1 MRHERYSACEKA
13 ESLAAQRGVAAVT
26 PGSKSDRR
34 NTGLAKLLWEA
45 SDDVKQNAN
54 ITAFMQAVNER
65 YGTRFTS
72 YQELYNW
79 SVDHIPDFWSLVWD
93 YAGTIASK
101 KYDQVV
107 DDPYHMPG
115 TKWFSSARMNF
126 AENLLRRNDD
136 HLAFVFRGE
145 DRVVQRMTY
154 AQLRATVAGLATA
167 LRDTGVRSGDR
178 VVGYMPN
185 MIQTAA
191 AMLAA
196 TTVGA
201 TWSSCATDIGPQ
213 AAADRLGQVR
223 PKVMFTADAYYY
235 KGKRF
240 DVLPRA
246 AELAHAIPSLEKV
259 VVAPYEMGQRADVAA
274 IPHAVHWDDFST
286 PDASGHVN
294 FEQLPADHP
303 VYIMFSSGTTG
314 KPKCM
319 VQGAA
324 GVLLNHFT
332 EVVLHADLKRDDV
345 ITYITTCSW
354 MMWNWLLSS
363 LMTGATIVL
372 YDGNP
377 MHPDPNA
384 MWRIVDEERISI
396 FGTSATYL
404 NFIRNNGLVPGQ
416 EHDLSSLREINQT
429 GSPLSADGWEWVY
442 DAVKR
447 DLFFCSISGGTDF
460 NGAFAG
466 GNLLTPVYAGQMQGW
481 TLGKRCRAY
490 GPDGSEVVDRQG
502 ELVCEAAVPSMP
514 LYFWDDPDGERYR
527 AAYFSVYPGKWRHG
541 DFIQVHSD
549 TGAITIY
556 GRSDS
561 TLNPSGVRIG
571 TAEIYNLVERIE
583 GIADS
588 VAIGHEWQGD
598 QRIILFVKLAPGFE
612 LTDGLRSTIR
622 STLLRNA
629 SPRHVPAKII
639 AVPDI
644 PYTLNM
650 KKVESAVTNVVH
662 GRPVTNRDALVN
674 PESLEFFRDLPEL
687 RD

>member
-1 MRHERYSACEKA
+1 M
-13 ESLAAQRGVAAVT
+13 
-26 PGSKSDRR
+26 
-34 NTGLAKLLWEA
+34 AKLLWEA
-45 SDDVKQNAN
+45 RDEVKQSAN
-54 ITAFMQAVNER
+54 ITAFMQAVNDR
-65 YGTRFTS
+65 YGTSLTS
-72 YQELYNW
+72 YRELYEW
-79 SVDHIPDFWSLVWD
+79 SIDRIPDLWSLVWD
-93 YAGTIASK
+93 YAGTIASR

-107 DDPYHMPG
+107 DDPYRMPG
-115 TKWFSSARMNF
+115 TKWFSGARMNF

-136 HLAFVFRGE
+136 HVAFVFRGE
-145 DRVVQRMTY
+145 GRVVQRMTY
-154 AQLRATVAGLATA
+154 AQLRAAVSGLA
-167 LRDTGVRSGDR
+167 RSLKAAGIGPGDR

-185 MIQTAA
+185 MIETAV

-196 TTVGA
+196 TSVGA

-213 AAADRLGQVR
+213 AAAERLGQIGPRVL
-223 PKVMFTADAYYY
+223 FTADTYYY
-235 KGKRF
+235 KDKRF
-240 DVLPRA
+240 DVVPRA
-246 AELAHAIPSLEKV
+246 AELVRAIPTLERV
-259 VVAPYEMGQRADVAA
+259 VVASYEKNVRGAIDA
-274 IPHAVHWDDFST
+274 IPHATHWEDFAT
-286 PDASGHVN
+286 PDPSGN
-294 FEQLPADHP
+294 IEFEQLPADHP

-324 GVLLNHFT
+324 GVLLNHYT
-332 EVVLHADLKRDDV
+332 EVVLHGDLKPTDV

-384 MWRIVDEERISI
+384 MWRIIDEERISI

-404 NFIRNNGLVPGQ
+404 NFIKNNGLVPGK

-429 GSPLSADGWEWVY
+429 GSPLSAEGWEWVY
-442 DAVKR
+442 EAVKQ
-447 DLFFCSISGGTDF
+447 DLYFCSISGGTDF

-466 GNLLTPVYAGQMQGW
+466 GNLLTPVYAGQMHGW
-481 TLGKRCRAY
+481 TLGKRCKAY
-490 GPDGSEVVDRQG
+490 GPDGTPVVDQQG
-502 ELVCEAAVPSMP
+502 ELVCEAAIPSMP
-514 LYFWDDPDGERYR
+514 IYFWDDPDGEKYH

-541 DFIQVHSD
+541 DFIQVHSE
-549 TGAITIY
+549 TGTITIY

-571 TAEIYNLVERIE
+571 TAEIYNQVEKIE

-588 VAIGHEWQGD
+588 VAIGQDWKGD
-598 QRIILFVKLAPGFE
+598 QRIILFVKLSPGYSLTAE
-612 LTDGLRSTIR
+612 LQDAIR
-622 STLLRNA
+622 KALLRNA

-662 GRPVTNRDALVN
+662 GRPVSNRDALAN
-674 PESLEFFRDLPEL
+674 PESLEYFEDLPDLQE
-687 RD
+687 

>member
-1 MRHERYSACEKA
+1 M
-13 ESLAAQRGVAAVT
+13 
-26 PGSKSDRR
+26 
-34 NTGLAKLLWEA
+34 AKKLWEA
-45 SDDVKQNAN
+45 PDEVKRDAN
-54 ITAFMQAVNER
+54 ITAFMRAVNDR
-65 YGTRFTS
+65 YDIHLST
-72 YQELYNW
+72 YQELYDW
-79 SVDHIPDFWSLVWD
+79 SIEHISDFWSLVWD

-101 KYDQVV
+101 KFDRVV
-107 DDPYHMPG
+107 DDPYRMPG
-115 TKWFSSARMNF
+115 TKWFDGARMNF

-136 HLAFVFRGE
+136 HPAFIFRGE

-154 AQLRATVAGLATA
+154 AELRATVSGLAKS
-167 LRDTGVRSGDR
+167 LRAIGVRPGDR

-185 MIQTAA
+185 MIATAA

-196 TTVGA
+196 TAVGA

-213 AAADRLGQVR
+213 AASERLGQVR
-223 PKVMFTADAYYY
+223 PKVLFTADAYYY

-240 DVLPRA
+240 DVVPRA
-246 AELAHAIPSLEKV
+246 AELARTIPSLEKV
-259 VVAPYEMGQRADVAA
+259 VVASYEKGDHAIIDVV
-274 IPHAVHWDDFST
+274 PHAVHWEDFST
-286 PDASGHVN
+286 PDPSGDMD

-332 EVVLHADLKRDDV
+332 EVVLHADLKPTDV

-363 LMTGATIVL
+363 LMVGATIVL

-377 MHPDPNA
+377 MHPDQNA
-384 MWRIVDEERISI
+384 MWRIIDEERVSI

-404 NFIRNNGLVPGQ
+404 NFIKNNGLVPGT
-416 EHDLSSLREINQT
+416 HHGLSSLREINQT
-429 GSPLSADGWEWVY
+429 GSPLSAEGWEWVY
-442 DAVKR
+442 ESVKQ
-447 DLFFCSISGGTDF
+447 DLYFCSISGGTDF

-466 GNLLTPVYAGQMQGW
+466 GNLLKSVYSGQMQGW
-481 TLGKRCRAY
+481 TLGKRCKAY
-490 GPDGSEVVDRQG
+490 GPDGTEVVDRQG
-502 ELVCEAAVPSMP
+502 ELVCEAAIPSMP
-514 LYFWDDPDGERYR
+514 LYFWNDPDGGKYH

-541 DFIQVHSD
+541 DFIEVHSE
-549 TGAITIY
+549 TGTITIY

-571 TAEIYNLVERIE
+571 TAEIYNQVEKIE
-583 GIADS
+583 GITDS
-588 VAIGHEWQGD
+588 VAIGHDWQGD
-598 QRIILFVKLAPGFE
+598 QRIILFVKLAPGYSLTAE
-612 LTDGLRSTIR
+612 LQDAIR
-622 STLLRNA
+622 KSLLRNA

-662 GRPVTNRDALVN
+662 GKPVTNRDALSN
-674 PESLEFFRDLPEL
+674 PESLEYFKDLPEL
-687 RD
+687 QD

>member
-1 MRHERYSACEKA
+1 
-13 ESLAAQRGVAAVT
+13 V
-26 PGSKSDRR
+26 
-34 NTGLAKLLWEA
+34 AKLLWEA
-45 SDDVKQNAN
+45 SDERKRNAN
-54 ITAFMQAVNER
+54 ITAFMQAVNEKH
-65 YGTRFTS
+65 GTAFST
-72 YQELYNW
+72 YPELYRW
-79 SVDHIPDFWSLVWD
+79 SVDNIPAFWELVWD
-93 YAGTIASK
+93 YAGTIASR
-101 KYDQVV
+101 KYDEVV
-107 DDPYHMPG
+107 DDPYRMPG
-115 TKWFSSARMNF
+115 TKWFSGARMNF

-136 HLAFVFRGE
+136 HVAMVFRGE
-145 DRVVQRMTY
+145 NRVRKTITY
-154 AQLRATVAGLATA
+154 AELRATVAGLSRA
-167 LRDTGVRSGDR
+167 LRDAGVKPGDR

-185 MIQTAA
+185 MIETAA

-196 TTVGA
+196 TAIGA

-223 PKVMFTADAYYY
+223 PKVLFTADSYYY

-240 DVLPRA
+240 DVVPRA
-246 AELAHAIPSLEKV
+246 AELASAIPTLEKV
-259 VVAPYEMGQRADVAA
+259 VVASYEQGVQSDVSA
-274 IPHAVHWDDFST
+274 IPHASLWDDFSS
-286 PDASGHVN
+286 PDPSGSID
-294 FEQLPADHP
+294 FEQLPPDHP

-319 VQGAA
+319 VQPAA
-324 GVLLNHFT
+324 GVLLNHFA
-332 EVVLHADLKRDDV
+332 EVVLHSDLKPDGV

-377 MHPDPNA
+377 MHPDPDA
-384 MWRIVDEERISI
+384 MWRIIVDERISI

-404 NFIRNNGLVPGQ
+404 NFIKNNGLTPGQ
-416 EHDLSSLREINQT
+416 THDLSSLREISQT

-442 DAVKR
+442 QAVKG
-447 DLFFCSISGGTDF
+447 DLHFCSISGGTDF

-481 TLGKRCRAY
+481 TLGKRCAAY
-490 GPDGSEVVDRQG
+490 GPDGKPVLDTQG
-502 ELVCEAAVPSMP
+502 ELVCEAAIPSMP
-514 LYFWDDPDGERYR
+514 LCFWDDPDGEQYR
-527 AAYFSVYPGKWRHG
+527 AAYFNMYPGVWRHG
-541 DFIQVHSD
+541 DFVKVHSD
-549 TGAITIY
+549 TGNITIY

-571 TAEIYNLVERIE
+571 TAEIYNQVEVLE

-588 VAIGHEWQGD
+588 VAIGQDFQGE
-598 QRIILFVKLAPGFE
+598 QRIILFVKLTPSYS
-612 LTDGLRSTIR
+612 LTDDLRDQIR
-622 STLLRNA
+622 QALLRNA

-650 KKVESAVTNVVH
+650 KKVEGAITNVVH
-662 GRPVTNRDALVN
+662 GRPVSNRDALAN
-674 PESLEFFRDLPEL
+674 PESLEFYKDLPEL
-687 RD
+687 RS